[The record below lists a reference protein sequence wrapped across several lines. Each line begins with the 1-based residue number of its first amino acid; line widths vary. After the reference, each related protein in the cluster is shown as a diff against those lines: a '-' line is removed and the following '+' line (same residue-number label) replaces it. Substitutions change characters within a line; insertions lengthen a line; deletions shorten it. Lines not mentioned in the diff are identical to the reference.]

1 MRLLGHRDYR
11 MTLRYAAITPELV
24 AEEYQ
29 SALARLATKYRLP
42 PKPASAPPGPGDAP
56 EPDQLL
62 DHLARWVRKHAPGSG
77 APRDLLRRIA
87 RLRQEV
93 QNLTPP
99 TKK

>member
-1 MRLLGHRDYR
+1 MAPEPPRPPHD
-11 MTLRYAAITPELV
+11 PELRGHHPRAF

-29 SALARLATKYRLP
+29 SALARLATKYRLSP
-42 PKPASAPPGPGDAP
+42 NPPGPENTGDAP

-62 DHLARWVRKHAPGSG
+62 DHLAQWVRKHAPASG
-77 APRDLLRRIA
+77 ALRDLLRRIA